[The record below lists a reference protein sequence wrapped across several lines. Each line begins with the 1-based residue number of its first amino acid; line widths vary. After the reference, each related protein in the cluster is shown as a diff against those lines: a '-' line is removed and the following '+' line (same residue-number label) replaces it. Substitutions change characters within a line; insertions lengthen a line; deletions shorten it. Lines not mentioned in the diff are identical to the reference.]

1 MDEKELTAEICAAW
15 IGARPGCNAA
25 QAHALYGGAKTAAQ
39 AMIQAEK
46 DEDAKEKLAKA
57 EAKKAKNK

>member
-25 QAHALYGGAKTAAQ
+25 QANALYGGAKVAAQ

-46 DEDAKEKLAKA
+46 DEDAQEKLAKA
-57 EAKKAKNK
+57 KDKAKK